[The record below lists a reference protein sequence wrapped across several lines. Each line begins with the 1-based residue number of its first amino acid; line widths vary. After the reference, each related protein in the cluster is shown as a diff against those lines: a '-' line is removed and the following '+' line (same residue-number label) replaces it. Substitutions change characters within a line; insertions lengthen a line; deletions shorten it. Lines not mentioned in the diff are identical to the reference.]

1 MNEEKAIRLWL
12 DIGGINEL
20 FLDEL
25 EETAGNI
32 AEKVKTRRRRVK
44 YGALVATAATV
55 SAAVAIIMLK
65 PKLAT
70 EFVQTITGKLKFAQK
85 AA

>member
-1 MNEEKAIRLWL
+1 MNEEKTIRLWL

-25 EETAGNI
+25 EETANVI
-32 AEKVKTRRRRVK
+32 ATKVKTRRRVK

-55 SAAVAIIMLK
+55 SAAIAIIMLK

-70 EFVQTITGKLKFAQK
+70 EFARTITGKFKIIQK

>member
-1 MNEEKAIRLWL
+1 MNEEKATRLWL
-12 DIGGINEL
+12 DIGGVNEL

-25 EETAGNI
+25 EEISAKI
-32 AEKVKTRRRRVK
+32 KARRRKVK

-55 SAAVAIIMLK
+55 SAAIALVVLK
-65 PKLAT
+65 PRQAAG
-70 EFVQTITGKLKFAQK
+70 FARAITGKFRLAQK